1 MTLYEIVVLLI
12 TGLLA
17 GLLSGTLGVGGGIV
31 IIPSLVFLLG
41 ASQYQAQGTSLM
53 VFTLPVFLLAV
64 INYARQGQVNYR
76 YAMVLVIFFIAG
88 SYFGSK
94 IALHLPSATLTRIFG
109 ILLIAMGIRMVLI
122 KQ

>member
-41 ASQYQAQGTSLM
+41 VSQYQAQGTSLM

-76 YAMVLVIFFIAG
+76 YAMVLVIAFIAG
-88 SYFGSK
+88 SYYGSK
-94 IALHLPSATLTRIFG
+94 IALQLPSATLTRIFG
-109 ILLIAMGIRMVLI
+109 ILLITMGIRMVLI